1 MPTKLITAVADNGL
15 PVVGLPGPVPW
26 YASIADCKTMQ
37 ITANTVVTEHTTP
50 PNLVIKSKIHT
61 CTRS

>member
-15 PVVGLPGPVPW
+15 PVGLPGPVPW